1 MSRTG
6 HGQGQGH
13 GQGNEQ
19 ATLPPAGPGGGGG
32 GGGPSLMRRA
42 SRSSA
47 TTTFSMEVFD
57 NEVVPSSLQ
66 SIAPILR
73 VAAEIQA
80 ERPRVAYL
88 CMCSNLYACMQIVLS
103 LMVSTRTKVLM
114 L

>member
-1 MSRTG
+1 MSRPG
-6 HGQGQGH
+6 NGQGQGH
-13 GQGNEQ
+13 GHDQ
-19 ATLPPAGPGGGGG
+19 PPMPPTG

-73 VAAEIQA
+73 VATEIQTV
-80 ERPRVAYL
+80 RPRVAYL
-88 CMCSNLYACMQIVLS
+88 CMW
-103 LMVSTRTKVLM
+103 
-114 L
+114 